1 MWLYHNGVFQERKK
15 QKMSQTVQLKRKNA
29 EEHLVQL
36 KKKVTLAVKHAG
48 LESQRA
54 RVALALDISV
64 SMRKMFE
71 QGVVQEVCERLL
83 ALGVKFDDNGAVD
96 IFLFGKD
103 DYEVG
108 ELSEKNFFEFVEREI
123 TSRYRLEGSTNYA
136 GVISRI
142 LTKYTSE
149 PGDPAYVLFVTD
161 GDNHDQ
167 LDAEKA
173 IVQASR
179 SPIFWQFVGIGKG
192 KFSFLEKLDTMPGRF
207 IDNANFFALNDISS
221 ISDEELYKRMLTE
234 FPSWLREAR
243 QKKIY

>member
-1 MWLYHNGVFQERKK
+1 MFDGRKK
-15 QKMSQTVQLKRKNA
+15 QKMSQMVQLKRKKA
-29 EEHLVQL
+29 EEHLVHL
-36 KKKVTLAVKHAG
+36 KKKVTLAVKNAG
-48 LESQRA
+48 LEGQRV

-71 QGVVQEVCERLL
+71 QGIVQEVCERLL

-108 ELSEKNFFEFVEREI
+108 ELSEQNFFEFVEREI
-123 TSRYRLEGSTNYA
+123 TSHYRLEGSTNYA
-136 GVISRI
+136 GVLHRI
-142 LTKYTSE
+142 VTKYTTE

-161 GDNHDQ
+161 GDNHDPPE
-167 LDAEKA
+167 AEKA
-173 IVQASR
+173 IVQASK

-192 KFSFLEKLDTMPGRF
+192 KFSFLEKLDTMSGRF
-207 IDNANFFALNDISS
+207 IDNANFFALNDIGS
-221 ISDEELYKRMLTE
+221 ISDDELYKRMLTE

-243 QKKIY
+243 HKKLY